1 MLFFL
6 KLLKLLTAVLLLG
19 AGVYFAINNN
29 HDLMVRVPITDQ
41 TISINVSLAL
51 FLAFV
56 VGICFTAIF
65 FGYEWLRKA
74 LDIKKLRKQLLET
87 TTKNSEY
94 DNSTQTD
101 SASHWQEDQS
111 LS

>member
-6 KLLKLLTAVLLLG
+6 KLLKLLAAVVLLG
-19 AGVYFAINNN
+19 AGVYFALNNN
-29 HDLMVRVPITDQ
+29 HDLMMRVPITDQ
-41 TISINVSLAL
+41 AISMNVSLAL

-65 FGYEWLRKA
+65 FGYEWFRKA
-74 LDIKKLRKQLLET
+74 LSIKKLRKQLLEIT
-87 TTKNSEY
+87 AKNSEN

-101 SASHWQEDQS
+101 PASRWQEDQS

>member
-1 MLFFL
+1 MGFMLRLF
-6 KLLKLLTAVLLLG
+6 KLLAAVVLLG

-29 HDLMVRVPITDQ
+29 HDLVVRVPVTDQ
-41 TISINVSLAL
+41 TVSMNVSLAL

-74 LDIKKLRKQLLET
+74 LDVKKLRKQLLEITEKNRDNAPSTPAET
-87 TTKNSEY
+87 TPHL
-94 DNSTQTD
+94 QG
-101 SASHWQEDQS
+101 DQPIS
-111 LS
+111 